1 MNSVAHHLNLVH
13 MAKRHHKRAML
24 KEPSLPAPVNGGGKV
39 LANGSLKVAVPL
51 VDGTTAI
58 YGAVPV
64 TEWYFH
70 REAQAPRRNGHATV
84 KPLTPAALIQ
94 RGVEMALSGL
104 VEVERR
110 ARAAEQP
117 SSSAPIAAE

>member
-1 MNSVAHHLNLVH
+1 MKDYRTLNILDK
-13 MAKRHHKRAML
+13 ARRHHRWAMRKDPTL
-24 KEPSLPAPVNGGGKV
+24 APLVDGGGKV
-39 LANGSLKVAVPL
+39 LANGSLKVALPL
-51 VDGTTAI
+51 VDGTTVV
-58 YGAVPV
+58 YGAAPV

-70 REAQAPRRNGHATV
+70 REAKAPRRNGHTTV

-94 RGVEMALSGL
+94 RGVDMALSGL

-117 SSSAPIAAE
+117 STIAPIAAE

>member
-1 MNSVAHHLNLVH
+1 MNSVTHHLNLVDG
-13 MAKRHHKRAML
+13 AKRHHKRAML
-24 KEPSLPAPVNGGGKV
+24 KDLSLPAPVNGGGTV
-39 LANGSLKVAVPL
+39 LANGSLKVALPL
-51 VDGTTAI
+51 VDGTTVV
-58 YGAVPV
+58 YGAAPV

-70 REAQAPRRNGHATV
+70 REAQAPRRSGHTTV

-94 RGVEMALSGL
+94 RGVDMALSGL

-117 SSSAPIAAE
+117 STIAPIAAE